1 MDYDFRELVE
11 NIYDGLYITD
21 ADRRITFWNKAAQR
35 ITGYA
40 AEEVVG
46 SRCSDNILIHVD
58 SRGNNLCQDMCPL
71 AETIQDGISREL
83 EVYLH
88 HKDGYRVPVWIRIT
102 PQMDA
107 QGKIMGA
114 VQLFTDISSRD
125 ASLLR
130 IKELEDLAFL
140 DHLTQLGNRRYIEQ
154 ELEGRFAEMNRYGL
168 SFGIL
173 FMDIDLFKAINDT
186 HGHDVGD
193 KVLMTVS
200 RTMIHTARPFDLF
213 GRWGGD
219 EFIAIIRNVD
229 SSTLSEVGE
238 RVRFLVEKTQ
248 VQTGD
253 KTLTVTMSMGA
264 TMAGATDTG
273 ESLIKRA
280 DTLMYRSKEN
290 GRNRL
295 TTDRRS

>member
-46 SRCSDNILIHVD
+46 SRCCDNILIHVD
-58 SRGNNLCQDMCPL
+58 SRGNNLCRDMCPL

-107 QGKIMGA
+107 HGKIMGA

-130 IKELEDLAFL
+130 IKELEALAFL
-140 DHLTQLGNRRYIEQ
+140 DHLTQLGNRRYIEL

-173 FMDIDLFKAINDT
+173 FMDIDLFKTINDT

-253 KTLTVTMSMGA
+253 KTLTVTMSLGA